1 MNRFIKGAALG
12 LALVLSSA
20 AFFGCQSK
28 ADISEEF
35 EFVTGVSDKALS
47 INEGEILV
55 NETVTAE
62 KDIEGVVQS
71 KDIETY
77 ITFSNGPEAP
87 DFELQ
92 RTEVLAASSDVI
104 SEYTFV
110 KSGETMLELFDGVGD
125 YATEAPDIYESFA
138 IDFGTD
144 EISELEV
151 TGAEKGNDCYMMT
164 MTSEYADKL
173 DAESDGAKFDCTS
186 VVICYYIDSLDR
198 LTKRTCEITYT
209 LTADGESQTVTRF
222 IDSKIH

>member
-1 MNRFIKGAALG
+1 MNRLIKGAALG
-12 LALVLSSA
+12 LALVLSST

-28 ADISEEF
+28 ADISEKF

-47 INEGEILV
+47 VTEGEILV
-55 NETVTAE
+55 NETVTAQ
-62 KDIEGVVQS
+62 KDIEGIVQS

-92 RTEVLAASSDVI
+92 RTEVLASSGDR

-151 TGAEKGNDCYMMT
+151 TDAEKGNDCYMMT

-173 DAESDGAKFDCTS
+173 DTESDGTKLDCTS
-186 VVICYYIDSLDR
+186 VIICYYIDSLER

-209 LTADGESQTVTRF
+209 LTLDGESQTVSRF